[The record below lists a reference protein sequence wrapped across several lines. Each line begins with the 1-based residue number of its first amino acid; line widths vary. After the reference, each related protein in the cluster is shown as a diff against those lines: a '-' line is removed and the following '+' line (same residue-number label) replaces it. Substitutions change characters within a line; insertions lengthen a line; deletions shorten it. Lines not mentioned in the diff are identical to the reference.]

1 MVKTKT
7 TKKEQQQKEQPKKRT
22 ASRGKQSTDTG
33 KPDEVS
39 ALTVD
44 QLANLTREV
53 LILRCQELKIFHKK
67 LNKQQLAER
76 IYAAYHPAKINPPP
90 VVDIGDELQ
99 EPGESVD
106 TVAYANEDADANNDG
121 DDGDKSGSS
130 TSSNSSSSSSSSE
143 SEDSDA
149 KSRKRK
155 RTVTKVNLQEMIQN
169 VMENTI
175 GEEVRTITAQVNALQ
190 SEVSAVKGRNNTP
203 AATSRPVTPAT
214 PTLVNSSP
222 RKRKS
227 GDHDG
232 SSSKRSR
239 SSSSSSSRQKSASSN
254 SGMRYSSSYPVG
266 ADFSASRQ
274 LGQKNRFRLPAMEKK
289 YLDSIEKGKYVDF
302 DRLKKKKLDSK
313 SRDTNR
319 TEYDLKVNENTR
331 DTTLC
336 LKKSKRDVISTP
348 LEWMAVWCDYLHAR
362 LHFRPHE
369 AYELFK
375 YQKHMIDFF
384 GSYKFEAVKA
394 YDIDFRNLIANQRSE
409 PQEERTAFW
418 DQQNTELK
426 NLHLVDHPKPPPQCY
441 NCSEKGHVSNECT
454 KPSKKQSQ
462 SKNSFN
468 NHSTITAPTYTF
480 PSAYYPPPPPPPQP
494 RPQKQ
499 NGATA
504 PPAVLDKN
512 NREHYCRG
520 FNSQGECRR
529 GIRCRW
535 LHQCNK
541 CTQEGHG
548 GIACDN
554 FTTTQFRGPQQG
566 P

>member
-22 ASRGKQSTDTG
+22 ASRGKQSADTG

-203 AATSRPVTPAT
+203 AATSIP
-214 PTLVNSSP
+214 
-222 RKRKS
+222 
-227 GDHDG
+227 
-232 SSSKRSR
+232 
-239 SSSSSSSRQKSASSN
+239 
-254 SGMRYSSSYPVG
+254 
-266 ADFSASRQ
+266 
-274 LGQKNRFRLPAMEKK
+274 
-289 YLDSIEKGKYVDF
+289 
-302 DRLKKKKLDSK
+302 
-313 SRDTNR
+313 
-319 TEYDLKVNENTR
+319 
-331 DTTLC
+331 
-336 LKKSKRDVISTP
+336 
-348 LEWMAVWCDYLHAR
+348 
-362 LHFRPHE
+362 
-369 AYELFK
+369 
-375 YQKHMIDFF
+375 
-384 GSYKFEAVKA
+384 
-394 YDIDFRNLIANQRSE
+394 
-409 PQEERTAFW
+409 
-418 DQQNTELK
+418 
-426 NLHLVDHPKPPPQCY
+426 
-441 NCSEKGHVSNECT
+441 
-454 KPSKKQSQ
+454 
-462 SKNSFN
+462 
-468 NHSTITAPTYTF
+468 
-480 PSAYYPPPPPPPQP
+480 
-494 RPQKQ
+494 
-499 NGATA
+499 
-504 PPAVLDKN
+504 
-512 NREHYCRG
+512 
-520 FNSQGECRR
+520 
-529 GIRCRW
+529 
-535 LHQCNK
+535 
-541 CTQEGHG
+541 
-548 GIACDN
+548 
-554 FTTTQFRGPQQG
+554 
-566 P
+566 